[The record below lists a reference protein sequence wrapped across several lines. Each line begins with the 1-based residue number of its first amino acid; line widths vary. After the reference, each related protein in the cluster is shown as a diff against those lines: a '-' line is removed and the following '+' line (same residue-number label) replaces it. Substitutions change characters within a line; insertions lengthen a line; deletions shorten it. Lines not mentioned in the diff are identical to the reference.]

1 MNLTRR
7 QHEVYDY
14 IRSFLES
21 HGYAPSLE
29 EIGSALGLSSVATVH
44 EHLRNLEAKG
54 VLRREANRSRA
65 LELTRPGVTTAIE
78 LPLLGR
84 VAAGEPLEAVRD
96 EETIAVPE
104 HLLGRGETFVLRV
117 RGDSMI
123 DEHVEDGDYLIVERR
138 DTARDG
144 ERVVALID
152 GDAATFKMYRREA
165 DGTVRLE
172 PANARMEPLKY
183 APERVQIQGVAI
195 GVLRKYR

>member
-1 MNLTRR
+1 M
-7 QHEVYDY
+7 
-14 IRSFLES
+14 
-21 HGYAPSLE
+21 
-29 EIGSALGLSSVATVH
+29 
-44 EHLRNLEAKG
+44 
-54 VLRREANRSRA
+54 
-65 LELTRPGVTTAIE
+65 
-78 LPLLGR
+78 
-84 VAAGEPLEAVRD
+84 AAGEPLEAVRD

-165 DGTVRLE
+165 DGRCGSSRRTR
-172 PANARMEPLKY
+172 AWSR
-183 APERVQIQGVAI
+183 
-195 GVLRKYR
+195 